1 MEKPKV
7 SYIFGKT
14 LILSVIWSK
23 CKNEDETIFKK
34 GRISWNIRY
43 SWFDWKSIITFKIW
57 QKKT

>member
-34 GRISWNIRY
+34 EESVEILNIHGL
-43 SWFDWKSIITFKIW
+43 IENL
-57 QKKT
+57 